1 MWKCWQGWFRLED
14 FGTCPFMVRCG
25 KGGFSTRSSWTA
37 DPSLR
42 KRFLP
47 SGSGHVRSFGSTAG
61 RNFGSD
67 CYLRSTFSPQFW
79 LQLHDLLFCPVISEK
94 QPSIFLQIEYWA
106 SLGWFCGYSNFYHS
120 GCLFDKK
127 RWKRPR
133 QSLVI
138 L

>member
-1 MWKCWQGWFRLED
+1 MWKCWQGWFRLEG

-25 KGGFSTRSSWTA
+25 KGGFSARSSCTA

-120 GCLFDKK
+120 GYLFDKK